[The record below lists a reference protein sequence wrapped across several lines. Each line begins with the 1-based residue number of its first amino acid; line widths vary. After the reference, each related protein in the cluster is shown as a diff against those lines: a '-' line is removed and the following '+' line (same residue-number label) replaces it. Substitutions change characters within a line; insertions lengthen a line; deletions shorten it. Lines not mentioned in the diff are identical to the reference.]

1 MENNVNPDR
10 NQPSEEG
17 RNNDPHTRDRSGTQP
32 GVQTISKGANDESNQ
47 RLTETAA
54 DDFDT
59 TDPNYGKDADLTY
72 DDVGGEITDGEA
84 S

>member
-1 MENNVNPDR
+1 M
-10 NQPSEEG
+10 
-17 RNNDPHTRDRSGTQP
+17 QP
-32 GVQTISKGANDESNQ
+32 GVQTISEGANDESNQ

-72 DDVGGEITDGEA
+72 DEVGDEITDGEA
-84 S
+84 G